1 MVVEEWCELW
11 KLERDYREASAD
23 PGKSG
28 AFSFS
33 LAICHTH
40 ASRHRGS
47 AALQAMILG
56 QARVCEILS
65 VPAELHSTSQIR
77 IPPLYRPWITHTH
90 PDTQPRHTDVRAFP
104 LSLPFDVIRK
114 AN

>member
-65 VPAELHSTSQIR
+65 VPAELHLYQPDPHS
-77 IPPLYRPWITHTH
+77 PLYRPWITHTH
-90 PDTQPRHTDVRAFP
+90 TQTPSPDTRTCG
-104 LSLPFDVIRK
+104 LSLSLSTVRCDP
-114 AN
+114 